1 MLIIC
6 PKCFA
11 KYEIDTQ
18 QFNEETHIF
27 QCSNCGKRFEERVH
41 FDDEKNEN
49 QQSVPPAFITEQ
61 PILAPLSENDYISS
75 NRTAMDFTP
84 QSSVVLPEEFTPV
97 GDTGSSIGRKIIF
110 TIILLFVLGLGAGSV
125 YIWMNKAALLKKYP
139 EVQRAID
146 LITTPTKSVQ
156 SSVSQEDLPMEED
169 IPAIPQTQEVVL
181 TPIEQKMQEGVKDE
195 SVADNRILPA
205 ETEAVIYPKHS
216 TADAEAEQLAQPV
229 KQPLPTEQSAQPAE
243 QLLPTEQATQSAE
256 QPVPAGQPVIEEVVV
271 PAPDMPNAVIEPTVP
286 EVLPVEEEIILEEI
300 PLPAE
305 NIVSVPEQS
314 ETELNVSATDIQ
326 IRDVSFKYDQ
336 ADAEPRLFVQG
347 VIANITDRVIKMPP
361 LQVQLFDA
369 NGTLLGVKELPYGEV
384 QMPAKSDE
392 FFFYELTD
400 IPAGTVA
407 KIEVVMKG

>member
-11 KYEIDTQ
+11 KYEIDTSK
-18 QFNEETHIF
+18 FNEETHIF

-75 NRTAMDFTP
+75 NRAAMDFTP

-146 LITTPTKSVQ
+146 LIMTPTKSVQ
-156 SSVSQEDLPMEED
+156 SSVSQEDLPMEGD

-216 TADAEAEQLAQPV
+216 TADAEAKQPAQPV
-229 KQPLPTEQSAQPAE
+229 EQPLSTEQSAQPAE

-271 PAPDMPNAVIEPTVP
+271 PTPDMPNAVIEPTVP
-286 EVLPVEEEIILEEI
+286 EVLPVKEEIILEEI

-305 NIVSVPEQS
+305 NIVPVPEQS

-336 ADAEPRLFVQG
+336 AEAEPRLFVQG

>member
-75 NRTAMDFTP
+75 NRAAMDFTP

-146 LITTPTKSVQ
+146 LIMTPTKSVQ
-156 SSVSQEDLPMEED
+156 SSVSQENLPMEGEV
-169 IPAIPQTQEVVL
+169 PMMPQTQEVVL

-195 SVADNRILPA
+195 SVADNRILPV
-205 ETEAVIYPKHS
+205 ETEEVVYPKQP

-229 KQPLPTEQSAQPAE
+229 EQPLPTEQPMQSAE

-271 PAPDMPNAVIEPTVP
+271 PTPDMPNAVIEPTVL
-286 EVLPVEEEIILEEI
+286 EVLPVEEEIIVEEI

-305 NIVSVPEQS
+305 NIVPVPEQS

-347 VIANITDRVIKMPP
+347 VIANITDHVIKMPP

-369 NGTLLGVKELPYGEV
+369 NGTLLGVKDLPYGEA

>member
-75 NRTAMDFTP
+75 NRAAMDFTP

-146 LITTPTKSVQ
+146 LIMTPTKSVQ
-156 SSVSQEDLPMEED
+156 SSVSQENLPMEGEV
-169 IPAIPQTQEVVL
+169 PMMPQTQEVVL
-181 TPIEQKMQEGVKDE
+181 TPIEQKMQEVVKDE
-195 SVADNRILPA
+195 NATEGRILPA
-205 ETEAVIYPKHS
+205 ETEAVIYPKQP
-216 TADAEAEQLAQPV
+216 TAEAEQPTQLV
-229 KQPLPTEQSAQPAE
+229 EQPLPTEQSAQPAE

-256 QPVPAGQPVIEEVVV
+256 QPIPADQPVIEEVVE

-305 NIVSVPEQS
+305 NIVPVPEQS

-369 NGTLLGVKELPYGEV
+369 NGTLLGVKELPYGEA

>member
-11 KYEIDTQ
+11 KYEIDTSK
-18 QFNEETHIF
+18 FNEETHIF

-75 NRTAMDFTP
+75 NRAAMDFTP

-125 YIWMNKAALLKKYP
+125 YIWMNKAVLLKKYP

-156 SSVSQEDLPMEED
+156 SSVSQEDLPMEGD

-205 ETEAVIYPKHS
+205 ETEAVVYPKHS

-271 PAPDMPNAVIEPTVP
+271 PTPDMPNAVIEPTVP
-286 EVLPVEEEIILEEI
+286 EVLPLEEEIILEEI

-305 NIVSVPEQS
+305 NIVPVPEQS

>member
-75 NRTAMDFTP
+75 NRAAMDFTP

-146 LITTPTKSVQ
+146 LIMTPTKSVQ
-156 SSVSQEDLPMEED
+156 SSVSQEDLPMEGD

-216 TADAEAEQLAQPV
+216 TADAEAEQPAQPV
-229 KQPLPTEQSAQPAE
+229 EQPLSTEQSAQPAE

-271 PAPDMPNAVIEPTVP
+271 PTPDMPNAVIEPTVP

>member
-11 KYEIDTQ
+11 KYEIDIQ
-18 QFNEETHIF
+18 HFNEETHIF

-61 PILAPLSENDYISS
+61 PILTPLSENDYISS
-75 NRTAMDFTP
+75 NRAAMDFTP

-97 GDTGSSIGRKIIF
+97 SDTGSSIGRKIIF
-110 TIILLFVLGLGAGSV
+110 AVILLFVLGLGAGSV
-125 YIWMNKAALLKKYP
+125 YIWMNKAILLKKYP
-139 EVQRAID
+139 EVQRAIN
-146 LITTPTKSVQ
+146 LITTPTKSVL

-169 IPAIPQTQEVVL
+169 IPTIPQAQEVVL
-181 TPIEQKMQEGVKDE
+181 TPIEQKIQDEVKGGAIAED
-195 SVADNRILPA
+195 RILPV
-205 ETEAVIYPKHS
+205 ETEAVIYPKQS
-216 TADAEAEQLAQPV
+216 ASNEVVEQPLQMEQLVQPID
-229 KQPLPTEQSAQPAE
+229 QPL
-243 QLLPTEQATQSAE
+243 SAE
-256 QPVPAGQPVIEEVVV
+256 QPVQSAEPSLSVEQVVV
-271 PAPDMPNAVIEPTVP
+271 EDVIVPTPDQPNAIMDKVAPA
-286 EVLPVEEEIILEEI
+286 VLPAEEEIILEDI
-300 PLPAE
+300 PLSTE

-314 ETELNVSATDIQ
+314 ETDLNVSAADIQ

-336 ADAEPRLFVQG
+336 ADVEPRLFVQG
-347 VIANITDRVIKMPP
+347 VVANITNRVIKMPP

-369 NGTLLGVKELPYGEV
+369 NGALLGVKELPYGEA
-384 QMPAKSDE
+384 QMPAQSDE

-407 KIEVVMKG
+407 KIEVVVKG

>member
-11 KYEIDTQ
+11 KYEIDTSK
-18 QFNEETHIF
+18 FNEETHIF

-41 FDDEKNEN
+41 FDEEKNEN
-49 QQSVPPAFITEQ
+49 QHSVPPAFITEQ

-75 NRTAMDFTP
+75 NRAAMDFTP

-125 YIWMNKAALLKKYP
+125 YIWMNKAVLLKKYP

-156 SSVSQEDLPMEED
+156 SSVSQEDLPMEGD
-169 IPAIPQTQEVVL
+169 ILAIPQTQEVVL

-216 TADAEAEQLAQPV
+216 TADAEAEQPAQLV
-229 KQPLPTEQSAQPAE
+229 EQPLPTEQSAQPAE

-256 QPVPAGQPVIEEVVV
+256 QPIPTDQPVIEEVVE
-271 PAPDMPNAVIEPTVP
+271 PALDMPNAVIEPTVP

>member
-11 KYEIDTQ
+11 KYEIDTSK
-18 QFNEETHIF
+18 FNEETHIF

-75 NRTAMDFTP
+75 NRAAMDFTP

-110 TIILLFVLGLGAGSV
+110 TIILLFVLGLGTGSV

-146 LITTPTKSVQ
+146 LIMTPTKSVQ
-156 SSVSQEDLPMEED
+156 SSVSQENLPMEGD
-169 IPAIPQTQEVVL
+169 VPMMPQTQEVVL

-205 ETEAVIYPKHS
+205 ETEAVIYPKQP
-216 TADAEAEQLAQPV
+216 TAEAEQPAQLV
-229 KQPLPTEQSAQPAE
+229 EQPLSTEQSAQPAE
-243 QLLPTEQATQSAE
+243 QVIQPIEPPV
-256 QPVPAGQPVIEEVVV
+256 QPVKQPIPADQPVIEEVVV
-271 PAPDMPNAVIEPTVP
+271 PTPDMPNAVIEPTVP

-305 NIVSVPEQS
+305 NIVPVPEHS

-361 LQVQLFDA
+361 LQVQLFDT
-369 NGTLLGVKELPYGEV
+369 NGTLLGVKELPYGEA

>member
-75 NRTAMDFTP
+75 NRAAMDFTP

-146 LITTPTKSVQ
+146 LIMTPTKSVQ
-156 SSVSQEDLPMEED
+156 SSVSQENLPMEGD
-169 IPAIPQTQEVVL
+169 VPMMPQTQEVVL

-195 SVADNRILPA
+195 SVADNRILPV
-205 ETEAVIYPKHS
+205 ETEEVVYPKQP

-229 KQPLPTEQSAQPAE
+229 EQPLPTEQPMQSAE

-271 PAPDMPNAVIEPTVP
+271 PTPDMPNAVIEPTVL
-286 EVLPVEEEIILEEI
+286 EVLPVEEEIIVEEI

-305 NIVSVPEQS
+305 NIVPVPEQS

-347 VIANITDRVIKMPP
+347 VIANITDHVIKMPP

-369 NGTLLGVKELPYGEV
+369 NGTLLGVKDLPYGEA